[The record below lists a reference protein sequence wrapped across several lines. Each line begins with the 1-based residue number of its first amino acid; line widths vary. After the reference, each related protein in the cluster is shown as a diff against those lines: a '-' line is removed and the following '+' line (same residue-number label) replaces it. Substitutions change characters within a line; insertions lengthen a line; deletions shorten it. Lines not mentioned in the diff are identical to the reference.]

1 MTPEQLLRP
10 TRPALAALREGVA
23 SEQQW
28 HTLASAVE
36 TALAI
41 DRRGVVRGMRGHLL
55 LGEQALA
62 GIRRRAMDGGT
73 WCPTPLYL
81 QEIDDVTEA
90 LRMHEF
96 QLQQMRCSEFRRV
109 VLRTK
114 GELRRADGRVV
125 DVDQLQGVLAC

>member
-10 TRPALAALREGVA
+10 TRPALVALREGVA

-28 HTLASAVE
+28 HILASAVE

-41 DRRGVVRGMRGHLL
+41 DSRGVVKGMRGHLL

-62 GIRRRAMDGGT
+62 GIRLRAMDGGT

-90 LRMHEF
+90 MRMHEY
-96 QLQQMRCSEFRRV
+96 QLEQMGASRV
-109 VLRTK
+109 ARALRAMAH
-114 GELRRADGRVV
+114 RAHHHAGA
-125 DVDQLQGVLAC
+125 LAGFTRHQWESA